1 MYSFMRT
8 FVAAGCL
15 SLAVVPCVVV
25 STGVAFAQAGEDG
38 APAPKQITLTQ
49 KMIDGLLAAQPQMD
63 DAQKKMT
70 SDKPD
75 PKTEAQMAGIVK
87 NNGFASLDEYGAAV
101 DTVGEVLGGIDPDT
115 KTYVGEAALL
125 KKQIAQLKADKSIP
139 AKDKAEALMQMNDAL
154 KNAGSAPTPPKAN
167 IDLVVKN
174 YDKLAP
180 TFEKNND

>member
-1 MYSFMRT
+1 MYSFIRT

-15 SLAVVPCVVV
+15 SLAAVPSVLTF
-25 STGVAFAQAGEDG
+25 SDVAFAQAGEQG
-38 APAPKQITLTQ
+38 APAPQQITLTQ

-63 DAQKKMT
+63 EVQKKMM
-70 SDKPD
+70 SEKPD
-75 PKTEAQMAGIVK
+75 AKIEAQMAGVAK
-87 NNGFASLDEYGAAV
+87 GNGFASLDEYGAAV

-115 KTYVGEAALL
+115 KAYVGEAALL

-139 AKDKAEALMQMNDAL
+139 AKDKAEALTQMNDAL
-154 KNAGSAPTPPKAN
+154 KNAGSTPPQPQAN

-180 TFEKNND
+180 AFQKNND